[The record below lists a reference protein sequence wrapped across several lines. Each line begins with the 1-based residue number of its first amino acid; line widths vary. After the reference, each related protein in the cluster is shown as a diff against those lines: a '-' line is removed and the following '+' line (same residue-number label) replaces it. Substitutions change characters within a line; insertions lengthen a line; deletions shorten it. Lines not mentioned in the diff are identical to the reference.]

1 MLARE
6 LGGVPPEPSD
16 AAGTTDADARG
27 GLAVHE
33 VVVGVGCGAS
43 RGGDRGVERP
53 DRAGL
58 RVREPRGLRV
68 RRGDGDEEADVA
80 PRERPLGEGGGD
92 GGQLLE
98 PLRHA
103 GELLELAAG
112 EAEALARPVVEP
124 GEAEAL
130 LGAALEERTGE
141 AAEDAAAERLLAAE
155 AAEEPV
161 EDRRRRV
168 PVEVAPLSG
177 RRRDEELGRYDVVHG
192 RRRLDENAT
201 GVN

>member
-1 MLARE
+1 MR
-6 LGGVPPEPSD
+6 
-16 AAGTTDADARG
+16 TRG

-33 VVVGVGCGAS
+33 IVVGVGCGAPC
-43 RGGDRGVERP
+43 GGDRGVERP
-53 DRAGL
+53 DRTGL
-58 RVREPRGLRV
+58 RAREPRGLRV
-68 RRGDGDEEADVA
+68 RRGDGDEQAEVA
-80 PRERPLGEGGGD
+80 PRQRPLGEGGGD
-92 GGQLLE
+92 GGQLRE

-130 LGAALEERTGE
+130 MGAALEERTGE
-141 AAEDAAAERLLAAE
+141 AAEGAAAERLLAAE

-161 EDRRRRV
+161 EDRGGRV
-168 PVEVAPLSG
+168 AIEVAPLAR

-192 RRRLDENAT
+192 RRRLDENT
-201 GVN
+201 SGVN